1 MLLAQREIILSIL
14 HTNPSTKPCGR
25 DQSWGCSQPSPGTH
39 SPRVV
44 SGFVSAGTLYPQLFP
59 QADSPWDVEKEQL
72 QEATRT
78 ARINSA
84 FHSSR
89 HTPKVMLQGSHC
101 CTAPV
106 QDLQT
111 K

>member
-1 MLLAQREIILSIL
+1 MISLE
-14 HTNPSTKPCGR
+14 HTARGVSVGCWSLIYFFR
-25 DQSWGCSQPSPGTH
+25 D
-39 SPRVV
+39 VV
-44 SGFVSAGTLYPQLFP
+44 SSPVSTSKLAPSAT
-59 QADSPWDVEKEQL
+59 EKEQL
-72 QEATRT
+72 QEATST

-89 HTPKVMLQGSHC
+89 PARKVMLQGSHF
-101 CTAPV
+101 CTTPA

>member
-1 MLLAQREIILSIL
+1 MISLE
-14 HTNPSTKPCGR
+14 HTAHLVSVCCWSLIYFFKYIVPSTVPTSKLT
-25 DQSWGCSQPSPGTH
+25 PSDT
-39 SPRVV
+39 
-44 SGFVSAGTLYPQLFP
+44 
-59 QADSPWDVEKEQL
+59 EKEQL
-72 QEATRT
+72 QEATNA

-89 HTPKVMLQGSHC
+89 HAQKVMLQGSHF
-101 CTAPV
+101 CTTPA